1 MITTFSKLLPVILL
15 CLCLAA
21 CAPASTEAKSDQARI
36 LEPQVPVET
45 LDALV
50 SGNNAF
56 ALDLYQSLRTTDGNL
71 FYSPYSISLALA
83 MTYGGARGE
92 TEAQM
97 ADALHFDLAQAD
109 LHAAFNQLDLTLV
122 QSTEAEDEDDSSP
135 CSSNI
140 ANAVWAQQD
149 HPFLPEYLDLLALN
163 YGAGIHLADFTTQ
176 AEPTRKEINHWIS
189 DQTQERIQD
198 ILSPGDLD
206 AMTRM
211 VLVNAIY
218 FKADWQVQFDA
229 DDTHEA
235 PFTLLDG
242 SQVQVDMMSNTCTCL
257 WGWRNCRRRTLPGGG
272 AAVCRRQRGHGYH
285 RPRPGPVRSL
295 RFRTGLAGAGDHS
308 ERDAVEEL
316 TLEMPKFTFR
326 SQFALAE
333 QLAGL
338 GMTDAFDPAVADF
351 SGMDGMHDLFIS
363 DVIHQA
369 FVAVDEEGTE
379 AAAATVV
386 IMKLTGYA
394 FPGIP
399 IDHRPPVHL
408 PDPRPVQRADPVCW
422 AGAQSGAVRKA
433 QHKGHKGHKGHKEF

>member
-1 MITTFSKLLPVILL
+1 MNTTLVKLLSIILVGV
-15 CLCLAA
+15 CLAA
-21 CAPASTEAKSDQARI
+21 CAPADSLLAKSDQARI
-36 LEPQVPVET
+36 LEPQVPADT
-45 LDALV
+45 LEALV

-56 ALDLYQSLRTTDGNL
+56 ALDLYQSLRTSDGNL

-97 ADALHFDLAQAD
+97 ADVLHFDLSQAD
-109 LHAAFNQLDLTLV
+109 LHAALNRLDLTLM
-122 QSTEAEDEDDSSP
+122 QSTDAEDEDEQQP
-135 CSSNI
+135 MQLNI

-163 YGAGIHLADFTTQ
+163 YGAGLHLADFTTQ
-176 AEPTRKEINHWIS
+176 AEPIRREINNWIS

-206 AMTRM
+206 ALTRM

-229 DDTHEA
+229 NDTHEA

-242 SQVQVDMMSNTCTCL
+242 SQVQVDLMSIDLSLLYLRGENYQAVE
-257 WGWRNCRRRTLPGGG
+257 LPYAGG
-272 AAVCRRQRGHGYH
+272 
-285 RPRPGPVRSL
+285 
-295 RFRTGLAGAGDHS
+295 
-308 ERDAVEEL
+308 DAVMDILLPDEGQFEAFEAGLDGSEL
-316 TLEMPKFTFR
+316 DAILSGMQNTQLHLEMPKFTFR

-338 GMTDAFDPAVADF
+338 GMTDAFDPSMADF
-351 SGMDGMHDLFIS
+351 SGMDGRRDLFIS

-386 IMKLTGYA
+386 IMKLTGLP
-394 FPGIP
+394 FPGIQLT
-399 IDHRPPVHL
+399 IDRPFIFL
-408 PDPRPVQRADPVCW
+408 IRDLT
-422 AGAQSGAVRKA
+422 SGQILFIGRVLNPAP
-433 QHKGHKGHKGHKEF
+433 